1 MGMYE
6 FDVKEIAKFSDENP
20 DQPYTEVAPGGYLRH
35 WVHKNDKCSVTIACF
50 RNGEGA
56 PEGAGLHAHPGAD
69 EVYYIV
75 EGEALSVDTHGNEK
89 RLHAG
94 QFAYFEAGEPHNT
107 RAAPGKDLI
116 AYRFQIG
123 QDRHT
128 VRPATSDAP
137 STAQHF
143 DIAEVAKFSD
153 ENPDAPY
160 SEIAP
165 GGYVRHRVIL
175 NEKCAVTVLCMR
187 AGQGP
192 VKESGLHHHPGADEV
207 YFIVKGEAINT
218 DADGNESRMGAN
230 QFVYFDAGYPHN
242 TRAADGSDLLVY
254 RVTIGKDRKSVRP
267 DWKK

>member
-1 MGMYE
+1 MQV
-6 FDVKEIAKFSDENP
+6 FNIKDIAKFDNENLNAA
-20 DQPYTEVAPGGYLRH
+20 YSEVAPGGYVKHR
-35 WVHKNDKCSVTIACF
+35 VINNEKCCLTIACF
-50 RNGEGA
+50 RDGQGP

-75 EGEALSVDTHGNEK
+75 EGEALSVDNDGNEK

-107 RAAPGKDLI
+107 CAAPGKDMI

-123 QDRHT
+123 EDRQT
-128 VRPATSDAP
+128 VRSATSDKA
-137 STAQHF
+137 STARVF
-143 DIAEVAKFSD
+143 DIAEVGKFSD

-175 NEKCAVTVLCMR
+175 NDKCAVTVLCMR

-218 DADGNESRMGAN
+218 DAEGNESRMGPN

-254 RVTIGKDRKSVRP
+254 RVTIGKERKSVRP